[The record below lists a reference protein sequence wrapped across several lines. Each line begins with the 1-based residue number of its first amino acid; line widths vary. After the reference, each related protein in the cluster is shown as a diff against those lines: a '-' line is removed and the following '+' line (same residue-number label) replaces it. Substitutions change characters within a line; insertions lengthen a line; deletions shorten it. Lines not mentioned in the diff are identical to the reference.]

1 MERRQCSAQSRYAS
15 RCTVPL
21 PEDDSEAL
29 RLVCAVLHHRNEVV
43 PQTLAP
49 ADILRV
55 AIAADKYDCVGALT
69 FASGV
74 WLRFRKLEAQDLML
88 LTAAA
93 YLFRNAEAFKQIT
106 KALVL
111 DYDGPY
117 LVLCSEEI
125 ESAMTWRVFCK
136 YFNDQID
143 YICG

>member
-1 MERRQCSAQSRYAS
+1 
-15 RCTVPL
+15 
-21 PEDDSEAL
+21 
-29 RLVCAVLHHRNEVV
+29 V

-55 AIAADKYDCVGALT
+55 AATADKHDCVGALK

-74 WLRFRKLEAQDLML
+74 WLQLQKTEAQDSMF

-111 DYDGPY
+111 DYDGSY
-117 LVLCSEEI
+117 LVLCNEEI
-125 ESAMTWRVFCK
+125 ESAMTWKVFCK
-136 YFNDQID
+136 YFDGQVDDVSI
-143 YICG
+143 YG